1 MSYNFYTSIPPRV
14 KKKQVHKS
22 NRNEIIDV
30 FDSDEE
36 RKIKNRSDEKKM
48 EKVKKKKKRKRSGE
62 KQKPRKKLRRRKKE
76 AVCKNPSENED
87 CLGVATTKCPGC
99 RVRFCGDCADGA
111 LEFQCELCQT
121 SFCEKCFKNKMLTDC
136 GECSKSICSVN
147 CGEMLNHCDSCGD
160 SFCPDC
166 GPVYDCEYCGQTRC
180 SDFGCCE
187 DDCCKESVEAENKRR
202 GEEFEKEIE
211 SPSCETKGCTGT
223 PSFQCS
229 KCNKWTCTNQCGK
242 MCVFCRKWACSKCA
256 CCIDK
261 SCLLTGKCSGDIEKL
276 F

>member
-1 MSYNFYTSIPPRV
+1 MMSDSSEVI
-14 KKKQVHKS
+14 K
-22 NRNEIIDV
+22 IC
-30 FDSDEE
+30 DSDEE
-36 RKIKNRSDEKKM
+36 GAKKDRKIVSNGKSVLGKR
-48 EKVKKKKKRKRSGE
+48 KKKT
-62 KQKPRKKLRRRKKE
+62 KQKPRKKLRRRKKRK

-99 RVRFCGDCADGA
+99 SVNFCADCADGA
-111 LEFQCELCQT
+111 LEFQCDLCQA
-121 SFCEKCFKNKMLTDC
+121 SFCENCFTDKMLMDCEDC
-136 GECSKSICSVN
+136 GKSICFDCNISR
-147 CGEMLNHCDSCGD
+147 CDSCLA

-166 GPVYDCEYCGQTRC
+166 GPVWSCEYCGEARC
-180 SDFGCCE
+180 SDVTCCE
-187 DDCCKESVEAENKRR
+187 DDCCEESVEAESKRR
-202 GEEFEKEIE
+202 GGEVEKEIE
-211 SPSCETKGCTGT
+211 SPSCETKDCTGT